1 MNVGTLSLESLDK
14 HGEYISLHFE
24 GKSYSNTERNE
35 YAGKMAS
42 VLKTYG
48 VKAGDHVVFM
58 MPNSPDVTAGFQAA
72 WKLGAVIIPVTP
84 MLNAREVGF
93 IVENSESKVVVTTPI
108 LAQRLKDATA
118 ANPDFS
124 HLLVLGE
131 TGVEGAINIQP
142 EIESAAPFA
151 TLTDRAEDDLAMLL
165 YTSGTTGHPKGVM
178 LTHKNL
184 LSNARATA
192 SISGVEPQTMFL
204 SVLPLSH
211 SFGVMTMNVGYILG
225 SRSVLISHFDSGQ
238 VLQAIQDYKVERFA
252 AVPTML
258 TYLVNF
264 PDREKYDH
272 TSLKKVNSGGAAL
285 PNEVRKDFEEL
296 YDCEVNEGYGL
307 SETSPTATGYPD
319 GVHYRPGSVGKA
331 IPGVEVK
338 IFSLEGEE
346 MPAGDSGEICI
357 KGPNVMKGYWKNPE
371 ATADAMRGDWFRS
384 GDVGYIDEGGYV
396 YITDRTKD
404 LVIKGGENISPREIE
419 EALHLHP
426 AIAECAVIGL
436 PSTKYGEDI
445 AAVVVLKSGKE
456 ASEEELQAHVSKYV
470 TKFKIP
476 STVIFMP
483 FLPKNPVGKILKK
496 DLRAMHALKK

>member
-1 MNVGTLSLESLDK
+1 MNVGILSLESLEK
-14 HGEYISLHFE
+14 HGEFTALNF
-24 GKSYSNTERNE
+24 GGNSYTNSERNE
-35 YAGKMAS
+35 YAGKMGT
-42 VLKTYG
+42 VLREYG
-48 VKAGDHVVFM
+48 VKPGDHVVFM

-72 WKLGAVIIPVTP
+72 WKIGAVIIPVTP

-93 IVENSESKVVVTTPI
+93 IIQNSGSRVVVTTPI

-118 ANPDFS
+118 GNPDFD

-131 TGVEGAINIQP
+131 TGVEGAKNI
-142 EIESAAPFA
+142 APQISHASPFP

-184 LSNARATA
+184 YLNARATA
-192 SISGVEPQTMFL
+192 SISAVPPKTMFL

-225 SRSVLISHFDSGQ
+225 SRSVLLSHFDSGQ
-238 VLQAIQDYKVERFA
+238 ALQAIQDYKVERFA

-264 PDREKYDH
+264 PDREKFDH
-272 TSLKKVNSGGAAL
+272 SSLKKVNSGGAAL
-285 PNEVRKDFEEL
+285 PNEVRLDFERL
-296 YDCEVNEGYGL
+296 YGCEVNEGYGL

-319 GVHYRPGSVGKA
+319 GMKYRPGSVGKA

-338 IFSLEGEE
+338 IFTLDGKELPPGE
-346 MPAGDSGEICI
+346 PGEICI

-371 ATADAMRGDWFRS
+371 ATADAMRGEWFRS
-384 GDVGYIDEGGYV
+384 GDVGYMDEGGFV

-404 LVIKGGENISPREIE
+404 LIIKGGENISPREIE
-419 EALHLHP
+419 EAIHTHP
-426 AIAECAVIGL
+426 AVAECAVIGL

-445 AAVVVLKSGKE
+445 AAVVVLKSGKA
-456 ASEEELQAHVSKYV
+456 ASEEEIQAHVATYV
-470 TKFKIP
+470 TKYKIP